1 MLGKGADSLL
11 FNDFKDQIKEHNNYQ
26 IKSKKFLDNDILNQ
40 TQNNNLINQ
49 ILKNENQS
57 ADYLIEYFEGMI
69 LNYISLAKERGEKLD
84 ELKNLIL
91 SHNKKNKFNGGSNN
105 YLDNDP
111 EYKNYINDDTKT
123 NIDISLFDEY
133 NWRIYRH

>member
-11 FNDFKDQIKEHNNYQ
+11 FNDFKNQTKEYNNYQ
-26 IKSKKFLDNDILNQ
+26 IKSKDLLNQ
-40 TQNNNLINQ
+40 TLKNNNLLNQ
-49 ILKNENQS
+49 SSKIKSQS

>member
-26 IKSKKFLDNDILNQ
+26 IKSKKFLDNDLLNQ

-91 SHNKKNKFNGGSNN
+91 SHNKKK
-105 YLDNDP
+105 
-111 EYKNYINDDTKT
+111 
-123 NIDISLFDEY
+123 
-133 NWRIYRH
+133 